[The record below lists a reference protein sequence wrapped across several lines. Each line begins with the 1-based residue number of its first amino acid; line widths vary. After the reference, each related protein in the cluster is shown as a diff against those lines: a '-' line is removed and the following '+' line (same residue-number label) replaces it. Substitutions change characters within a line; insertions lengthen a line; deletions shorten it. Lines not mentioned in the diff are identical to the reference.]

1 MTTPTQFSA
10 ARDRAAALFAQAG
23 VPLRS
28 REQINVTDFSLGDL
42 EHVGLA
48 IVTHI
53 DADRYCV
60 KEIAAFPRQTCP
72 QHIHPPVNGEPGK
85 EETFQCRWG
94 SMWLYVA
101 GEPMP
106 DMHARLPQGSEEYFT
121 VFHEIPLGPGDQY
134 TVKPNTL
141 HWLQAGDEG
150 AIFMEFCSASRDPYD
165 VFTDP
170 RVRREPATYADE

>member
-10 ARDRAAALFAQAG
+10 ARDRAAALFARAG

-28 REQINVTDFSLGDL
+28 REQITVTDFGLNDL

-72 QHIHPPVNGEPGK
+72 QHIHPSLNGEPGK

-101 GEPMP
+101 GEPTP
-106 DMHARLPQGSEEYFT
+106 EIQARRLLGSEQYFT
-121 VFHEIPLGPGDQY
+121 VFHEIALRPGEQY

-150 AIFMEFCSASRDPYD
+150 AVFMEFCSASHDAYD
-165 VFTDP
+165 IFTDP
-170 RVRREPATYADE
+170 RVRREPATYAED